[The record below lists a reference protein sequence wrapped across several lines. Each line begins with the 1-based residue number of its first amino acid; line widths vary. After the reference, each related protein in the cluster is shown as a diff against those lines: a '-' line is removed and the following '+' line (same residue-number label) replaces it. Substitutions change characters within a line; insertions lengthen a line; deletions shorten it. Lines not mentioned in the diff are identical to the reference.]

1 VVVSRFDPIVCDRL
15 GDYGGQP
22 RDRGGTVGPIFEEN
36 PWLFIPLVIVIVEV
50 WGLVKRTVAR
60 SVKRSAI
67 DEAS

>member
-1 VVVSRFDPIVCDRL
+1 
-15 GDYGGQP
+15 
-22 RDRGGTVGPIFEEN
+22 VGPIFEEN

-60 SVKRSAI
+60 SVKRGAV